1 MMAKWTMEGMSEYI
15 AYLQSIANVTDE
27 AIGAGVYAMA
37 EDVADKVRDNIQALP
52 TVSNEANIA
61 TYRQGYSRLS
71 DLEKQGLLEGFGVT
85 PMQDDGGYKNVKLG
99 FDGYNSIKTKKY
111 PQGQPNVLIA
121 RVTES
126 GSSYRQ
132 KTPFMRT
139 AVNASRK
146 EALEKGREAVD
157 RVLGD
162 ISDK

>member
-1 MMAKWTMEGMSEYI
+1 MAKWTMEGMSEYI
-15 AYLQSIANVTDE
+15 AYLQSIASVTGE

-37 EDVADKVRDNIQALP
+37 EVVADRVRANIQVLP

-71 DLEKQGLLEGFGVT
+71 DPEKQGLLDGFGVS

-99 FDGYNSIKTKKY
+99 FDGYNSVKTKKY
-111 PQGQPNVLIA
+111 PNGQPNVLIA

-157 RVLGD
+157 QVLEAVP
-162 ISDK
+162 DK

>member
-1 MMAKWTMEGMSEYI
+1 MAKWTMEGMSEYI

-37 EDVADKVRDNIQALP
+37 EVVADRVRANIQALP

-71 DLEKQGLLEGFGVT
+71 DPEKQGLLDGFGVS

-99 FDGYNSIKTKKY
+99 FDGYNSVKTKKY
-111 PQGQPNVLIA
+111 PNGQPNVLIA

-157 RVLGD
+157 QVLEAVP
-162 ISDK
+162 DK